1 MKRTRIS
8 LFYLSNYLIIGGAGF
23 LFVPN
28 IVLQLFQSN
37 GDYHNMILRMVGVL
51 LISLGILVVQIIRLR
66 ISELYPTT
74 LIVRIF
80 ILLSFISLYS
90 IYEDPMMIVLTIIVG
105 IGFFYTLSSYI
116 LDRRDRKEL
125 K

>member
-8 LFYLSNYLIIGGAGF
+8 LFYLANYLIIGGVGF
-23 LFVPN
+23 LFAPK

-37 GDYHNMILRMVGVL
+37 GDYHNMVLRMAGVL
-51 LISLGILVVQIIRLR
+51 LIALGILVVQIIRLR
-66 ISELYPTT
+66 VSELYATT

-80 ILLSFISLYS
+80 ILISFISLYA

-105 IGFFYTLSSYI
+105 IGFFYTLTSYI
-116 LDRRDRKEL
+116 LDRRDRKE
-125 K
+125 